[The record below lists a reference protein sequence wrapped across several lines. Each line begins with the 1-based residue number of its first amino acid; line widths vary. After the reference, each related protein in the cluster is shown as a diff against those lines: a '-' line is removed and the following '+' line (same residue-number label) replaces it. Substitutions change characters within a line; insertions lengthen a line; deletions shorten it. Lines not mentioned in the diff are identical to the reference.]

1 MPPAPARLARAGEV
15 ALHPPGFRQPLREA
29 TEVAGPIGHLHAAP
43 TPWGQTSRSRVRGV
57 EQAELDGTLANGE
70 GHAESR
76 PHDRGRVTRPVFAR
90 GVPLAA
96 LAAFRDNA
104 EEHLVNG
111 KTELQMYEK
120 LKRKGF

>member
-1 MPPAPARLARAGEV
+1 MKHKSNKAYWVPIIAGVIGMCMGGPAMGAVGYFLLMAV
-15 ALHPPGFRQPLREA
+15 M
-29 TEVAGPIGHLHAAP
+29 
-43 TPWGQTSRSRVRGV
+43 
-57 EQAELDGTLANGE
+57 
-70 GHAESR
+70 
-76 PHDRGRVTRPVFAR
+76 
-90 GVPLAA
+90 VPLAA